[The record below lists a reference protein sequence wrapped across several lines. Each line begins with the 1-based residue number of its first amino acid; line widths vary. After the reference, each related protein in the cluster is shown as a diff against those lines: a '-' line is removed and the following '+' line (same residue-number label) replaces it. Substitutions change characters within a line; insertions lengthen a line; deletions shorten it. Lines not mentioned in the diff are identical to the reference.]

1 MKKWIFLLIGLLV
14 LAFGVSVGI
23 HLWQDYHLPPEEVV
37 KSALEKTLNMEE
49 YQYTSQSVR
58 VLNGSE
64 EVLSLLNGQKKN
76 GNTHLAG
83 QMPIVNSEIE
93 VYQIA
98 DTFYRQDIATGKW
111 LIVKGYDEEATEV
124 LLQEIDPLSNFYLEN
139 EYSAEYLGKEKIDGV
154 RCKKY
159 QIYMSKEGSYLSSL
173 WAEYY
178 YTLWI
183 DRKGTIQQVEMIA
196 CDHENKPEQLKM
208 TVQFDWFSPIEEIS
222 APV

>member
-1 MKKWIFLLIGLLV
+1 MKRWLLLLLGILL
-14 LAFGVSVGI
+14 LAFGISVGI
-23 HLWQDYHLPPEEVV
+23 SCWHDYRLPPEEVV
-37 KSALEKTLNMEE
+37 RTALEKTLSMEE
-49 YQYTSQSVR
+49 YQYSSQSVR
-58 VLNGSE
+58 VLDGKE

-98 DTFYRQDIATGKW
+98 DTFYRQDIATGQW

-124 LLQEIDPLSNFYLEN
+124 LLQEIDPLSNFGLEN
-139 EYSAEYLGKEKIDGV
+139 EYSAEYLGKEKINGV

-159 QIYMSKEGSYLSSL
+159 QIYTSKEGSYLSSL

-183 DRKGTIQQVEMIA
+183 DRKGTVQQAEMIA
-196 CDHENKPEQLKM
+196 SDHENKPEQLKM
-208 TVQFDWFSPIEEIS
+208 TVQFDWFSPVEDIL